1 MRFVRLGIVI
11 VSLLSTWLLLAQS
24 DEGIMIPADTT
35 ALIDFAQGAPTNY
48 RVRQYP
54 DQPTVVTLMG
64 VDIPFTAQI
73 LDSNG
78 TVLAEFAEGVFIV
91 TLELGSGDA
100 VFTLH
105 IEPHVEPGVVL
116 VRVGSD
122 YEESAPS
129 IEEAR
134 VLPPATPTPTLTYT
148 PTNTL
153 TFTPTF
159 TPTETFTPTR
169 TPSRTPTNT
178 LTPTETHT
186 PTFTPSNTRRP
197 TSTPAPTE
205 TNTQPP
211 TETPVPPTATN
222 TRTPRATATPQPPT
236 ETPVPPTAT
245 NTRTP
250 RNTATPPPP
259 TETPVPP
266 TATNTR
272 TPRATSTPRPP
283 TGTPLAYAPADND
296 YELDVTTGTVTTI
309 SDMVSY
315 SEGDQEDRVVYTVL
329 NVNRDAKQ
337 PGGELTLTIT
347 ATCTGTGVENIRFA
361 TGGQTFACG
370 DTIISRQVVFDSK
383 SGSILIAAFRG
394 EGTLVTWTL
403 TGTAEQVNP

>member
-159 TPTETFTPTR
+159 TPTETFTPTL

-222 TRTPRATATPQPPT
+222 TPGPNQARAAHSDQHAHPAQYRDATAADRNARATHGDEYTH
-236 ETPVPPTAT
+236 TARDLNAAST
-245 NTRTP
+245 DRHASGLRARRQRLRTG
-250 RNTATPPPP
+250 RDD
-259 TETPVPP
+259 
-266 TATNTR
+266 R
-272 TPRATSTPRPP
+272 H
-283 TGTPLAYAPADND
+283 GHH
-296 YELDVTTGTVTTI
+296 
-309 SDMVSY
+309 
-315 SEGDQEDRVVYTVL
+315 DQRYGVVL
-329 NVNRDAKQ
+329 
-337 PGGELTLTIT
+337 
-347 ATCTGTGVENIRFA
+347 
-361 TGGQTFACG
+361 
-370 DTIISRQVVFDSK
+370 
-383 SGSILIAAFRG
+383 
-394 EGTLVTWTL
+394 
-403 TGTAEQVNP
+403 